1 MNLFLKPVKVVKDVV
16 HCFSHRVLLEKIVTL
31 LKVAYAGVLRHKK
44 LPFIYA
50 QLPCKHVQKG
60 CFACAVSSHDAY
72 LVSGIHVKRGFVYDY
87 VRSVN
92 L

>member
-1 MNLFLKPVKVVKDVV
+1 MV
-16 HCFSHRVLLEKIVTL
+16 HCFPHRVLIEKIVTL
-31 LKVAYAGVLRHKK
+31 LKVPYPGVLRHKK

-60 CFACAVSSHDAY
+60 CFACAVSSHYAY
-72 LVSGIHVKRGFVYDY
+72 LVSGIYMERGFVYDY
-87 VRSVN
+87 VCSVN